1 MSKKV
6 APTRR
11 HTKSLATPVVLPVVL
26 PILAKVVRPVATRLT
41 RMEALLI
48 EMRYEQ
54 DVQLKRI
61 TALQVQIESVV
72 ASISRAK
79 RR

>member
-1 MSKKV
+1 MPPKAAARRRTARVV
-6 APTRR
+6 AVPI
-11 HTKSLATPVVLPVVL
+11 VL
-26 PILAKVVRPVATRLT
+26 PILAKVVRPVATRLS

-72 ASISRAK
+72 ASISRA
-79 RR
+79 RRR